1 MMTPRNMR
9 GLFFF
14 VAVMF
19 AVEVNAADTRLL
31 GAAKEGDKKAVRDL
45 LNARADVN
53 AATPDGTTALHWA
66 VYNDDLEITRML
78 LDAGAKATASNRYGV
93 TPIYPASVNGNPD
106 ILKMLLK
113 FGANAN
119 TTSAEGETVLM
130 TAARTGK
137 VDAVNVLLDAG
148 ADLNVREE
156 WRGQTALM
164 WAAAEGHTDVV
175 RALIKRGA
183 DIHARSKLYYEPSE
197 AQFRQSEQ
205 QHGGFT
211 ALLFAAREGRIGAA
225 QALLEAGANINDTLQ
240 VIGPGAKIIPEP
252 GLNVFMLAAANAHYE
267 LAAMLLERG
276 LDPNMA
282 PQGWT
287 ALHQLS
293 WVRKPGDVG
302 HSAPAP
308 EGSGKMTSFEFARL
322 LGKHGADVNAR
333 ATTRRAPAV
342 AAGLNMVGAT
352 PFLLAART
360 KDANYMRLLVELG
373 ADPKLPNTDGTTP
386 LMTAAGIGMS
396 AAEDGETEADLLE
409 ALRVTLA
416 LGNDINAVD
425 NNGETAMH
433 GAAYKLIPS
442 AVRFLSQNGA
452 KIEVWT
458 QPNKKGQTPLDITQ
472 RNKALIGAAET
483 EAALRDLMT
492 QAGISP
498 AAAK

>member
-1 MMTPRNMR
+1 MMSQRNMR
-9 GLFFF
+9 GLLLF
-14 VAVMF
+14 VLLISAVGL
-19 AVEVNAADTRLL
+19 NAADPRLV
-31 GAAKEGDKKAVRDL
+31 GAAKAGDKATVRDL
-45 LNARADVN
+45 LNARSDVN
-53 AATPDGTTALHWA
+53 AAAPDGTTALHWA
-66 VYNDDLEITRML
+66 VYNDDVEITRML
-78 LDAGAKATASNRYGV
+78 LQAGAKATAPNRYGV
-93 TPIYPASVNGNPD
+93 TPIYPAAVNGNAD

-113 FGANAN
+113 AGANAN
-119 TTSAEGETVLM
+119 TTLPEGETVLM

-148 ADLNVREE
+148 ADLNVKEE

-164 WAAAEGHTDVV
+164 WAAAEGHTDAV

-225 QALLEAGANINDTLQ
+225 QALLDAGANINDTLQ
-240 VIGPGAKIIPEP
+240 VIGPGGKIDPEP
-252 GLNVFMLAAANAHYE
+252 GPNVFMLAAGNAHYE

-276 LDPNMA
+276 LDPNLA

-308 EGSGKMTSFEFARL
+308 EGSGNMSSSEFARFL
-322 LGKHGADVNAR
+322 VKHGADINAR
-333 ATTRRAPAV
+333 ATARRAPAV

-360 KDANYMRLLVELG
+360 KDADYMRLLVELG
-373 ADPKLPNTDGTTP
+373 ADPKLPNADRTTP
-386 LMTAAGIGMS
+386 LMVAAGIGMS
-396 AAEDGETEADLLE
+396 AAEDGETESELLE

-416 LGNDINAVD
+416 LGNDINAID

-433 GAAYKLIPS
+433 GAAYKLIPA

-452 KIEVWT
+452 KVEVWA

-483 EAALRDLMT
+483 ETALRDLMT
-492 QAGISP
+492 RAGI
-498 AAAK
+498 AAAGAR